1 MRIAGRF
8 GWKKAAGKFTRQEDQ
23 PSVRF
28 VCFKSDSGQFHR
40 RFARFNQ
47 SALVFYLRSAEF
59 RPIVSIKIHKPMYRS
74 LSKLLQETQASAAKK
89 LGALENAIQ
98 DEFAEQA
105 TQAEQAQADSST
117 QPFGSE
123 GSSTAQASGASFQLQ
138 DFKIW

>member
-1 MRIAGRF
+1 MSIVRQF
-8 GWKKAAGKFTRQEDQ
+8 GLDLAVGKFIRKDGKPTAR
-23 PSVRF
+23 S
-28 VCFKSDSGQFHR
+28 VCFRRYSAQFHR

-47 SALVFYLRSAEF
+47 SALVFKLRSAEF

-89 LGALENAIQ
+89 LGVLENAIQ
-98 DEFAEQA
+98 DEFAELT
-105 TQAEQAQADSST
+105 TQAEQAQADSCD

-123 GSSTAQASGASFQLQ
+123 GSSTTQAPGESFQFQ